1 MVKFRHFTLLFLL
14 LCLICSYREELAG
27 CRDEIQ
33 QLRRALATAQG
44 ECNSVS
50 DERLKMQQEILRLRK
65 EMDDLRKVTTVE
77 QKKAELQVGNFPPPL
92 VCLSNTVK
100 IHKKS
105 IKAI

>member
-1 MVKFRHFTLLFLL
+1 MRRLFFFC
-14 LCLICSYREELAG
+14 CLICSYREELAG

-33 QLRRALATAQG
+33 QLRSALATAQG

-92 VCLSNTVK
+92 SQ
-100 IHKKS
+100 
-105 IKAI
+105 